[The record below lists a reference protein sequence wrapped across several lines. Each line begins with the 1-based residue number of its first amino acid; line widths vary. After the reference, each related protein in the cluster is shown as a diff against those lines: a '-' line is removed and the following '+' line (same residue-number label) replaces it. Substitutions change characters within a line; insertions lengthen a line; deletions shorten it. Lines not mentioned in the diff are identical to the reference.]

1 MLMALAFL
9 LTLAGAA
16 LLARRASRRAAAAR
30 AAEEVRVER
39 EAARRTWLR
48 VDPDIGAAI
57 RPARRAGGAQEP
69 LQGLRGQRSTGTGDT
84 ASTTPLE
91 ALLWHDALE
100 APCSAPH
107 PPSGGLCS
115 GSGLSGWGHS
125 DPGSS
130 GSGHSDSGGSS
141 GATDSGSSS
150 SFSD

>member
-1 MLMALAFL
+1 MLMVLAFL

-16 LLARRASRRAAAAR
+16 LLARRASRRVTAAR
-30 AAEEVRVER
+30 AAEQARVER

-57 RPARRAGGAQEP
+57 RPARRVGGAQEP
-69 LQGLRGQRSTGTGDT
+69 LQGLRGQRNAETGDA

-91 ALLWHDALE
+91 ALLWHEALA
-100 APCSAPH
+100 APCPAPH

-115 GSGLSGWGHS
+115 GSGHS
-125 DPGSS
+125 DP
-130 GSGHSDSGGSS
+130 GGSS